1 MTTITNFENNSVLAF
16 EELNAEQQAAAIQ
29 LVQDRERSTGDDFF
43 SESEIEYYKETVLPE
58 YGIDD
63 ADLQY
68 SGFWTQ
74 GDGASI
80 STDHVNAEKFLR
92 KVKALTK
99 YRSIRHLLNEDDLA
113 MSVQRSQSRYSHENT
128 VSGVVDTRYT
138 DLTAKQEALA
148 NELEELLTDTIR
160 ELSRKL
166 YRDLENAYEDQFT
179 TENIVALIE
188 GNEYQ
193 FNVIDGVVES
203 IAY

>member
-1 MTTITNFENNSVLAF
+1 MNTITTTTFVMDFS
-16 EELNAEQQAAAIQ
+16 ELNAAQQTAAIE
-29 LVQDRERSTGDDFF
+29 LVRDRERTSGDDFF
-43 SESEIEYYKETVLPE
+43 AEGVIEYYKETVLPE

-63 ADLQY
+63 ADLQF
-68 SGFWTQ
+68 SGFWSQ

-80 STDHVNAEKFLR
+80 STNNVDAEKFLR

-113 MSVQRSQSRYSHENT
+113 MSVKRSHSLYAHENT
-128 VSGVVDTRYT
+128 VSGYIESGYT

-160 ELSRKL
+160 ELSRQL
-166 YRDLENAYEDQFT
+166 YRDLENAYDDQFS
-179 TENIVALIE
+179 TENITALIE

-193 FNVIDGVVES
+193 FNVIDDVVES
-203 IAY
+203 IEY

>member
-1 MTTITNFENNSVLAF
+1 MKTITTTTYVMDFS
-16 EELNAEQQAAAIQ
+16 ELNAVQQTAAIE
-29 LVQDRERSTGDDFF
+29 LVRDRERSSGDDFF
-43 SESEIEYYKETVLPE
+43 SEGVIEYYKETVLPE
-58 YGIDD
+58 YGIND
-63 ADLQY
+63 AEIQF
-68 SGFWTQ
+68 SGFWSQ

-80 STDHVNAEKFLR
+80 STDNVDAVKFLR
-92 KVKALTK
+92 KVRALTK

-113 MSVQRSQSRYSHENT
+113 MSVERSQSHYSHENT
-128 VSGVVDTRYT
+128 VSGYIETGYT

-166 YRDLENAYEDQFT
+166 YRDLENAYDDQFS

-193 FNVIDGVVES
+193 FNVIDDVVES
-203 IAY
+203 IEY

>member
-1 MTTITNFENNSVLAF
+1 MKTITTTTYVMAF
-16 EELNAEQQAAAIQ
+16 SELNAEQQTSAIE
-29 LVQDRERSTGDDFF
+29 LVREREKNSNDNYF

-58 YGIDD
+58 YGIND
-63 ADLQY
+63 AEIQF
-68 SGFWTQ
+68 SGFWSQ

-80 STDHVNAEKFLR
+80 STDHVDAVKFLR
-92 KVKALTK
+92 KVRALTK

-113 MSVQRSQSRYSHENT
+113 MSVKRSHSHYSHENT
-128 VSGVVDTRYT
+128 VSRYIESAYT
-138 DLTAKQEALA
+138 DLTAKQETLV
-148 NELEELLTDTIR
+148 NELEELLTETIR

-179 TENIVALIE
+179 TENITALIE

-203 IAY
+203 IEY

>member
-1 MTTITNFENNSVLAF
+1 MKTITTTTYVMDFS
-16 EELNAEQQAAAIQ
+16 ELNAEQKTSAIE
-29 LVQDRERSTGDDFF
+29 LVRDRERSSGDDFF
-43 SESEIEYYKETVLPE
+43 SEGVYEYYKETVLPE
-58 YGIDD
+58 YGIDE
-63 ADLQY
+63 ADLQF
-68 SGFWTQ
+68 SGFWSQ
-74 GDGASI
+74 GDGGSI
-80 STDHVNAEKFLR
+80 STDHVDGVKFLR
-92 KVKALTK
+92 KVRALTK

-113 MSVQRSQSRYSHENT
+113 MSVKRSHSHYSHENT
-128 VSGVVDTRYT
+128 VSGYIESAYT
-138 DLTAKQEALA
+138 NLTAKQETLV

-203 IAY
+203 IEY

>member
-1 MTTITNFENNSVLAF
+1 MKTITTTTYVMAF
-16 EELNAEQQAAAIQ
+16 SELNAVQQTAAIE
-29 LVQDRERSTGDDFF
+29 LVRDRERSSGDDFF
-43 SESEIEYYKETVLPE
+43 AEGVYEYYKETVLPE

-68 SGFWTQ
+68 SGFWSQ
-74 GDGASI
+74 GDGGSI
-80 STDHVNAEKFLR
+80 STDHVDAEKFLR
-92 KVKALTK
+92 KVRALTK

-113 MSVQRSQSRYSHENT
+113 MSVERSQSRYSHENT
-128 VSGVVDTRYT
+128 VSGYIETAYT

-148 NELEELLTDTIR
+148 NELEELLTETIR

-166 YRDLENAYEDQFT
+166 YRDLENAYDDQFT
-179 TENIVALIE
+179 TESIVALIE

-203 IAY
+203 IEY

>member
-1 MTTITNFENNSVLAF
+1 MKTITTTTFVMDFS
-16 EELNAEQQAAAIQ
+16 ELNAEQQTAAIE
-29 LVQDRERSTGDDFF
+29 LVRDRERSCEDNFF
-43 SESEIEYYKETVLPE
+43 AEGVIEYYQETVLPE
-58 YGIDD
+58 YGIDE
-63 ADLQY
+63 AELQY
-68 SGFWTQ
+68 SGFWSQ

-80 STDHVNAEKFLR
+80 STDSVDAVKFLR
-92 KVKALTK
+92 KIKALTK

-113 MSVQRSQSRYSHENT
+113 MSVERSHSRYAHENT
-128 VSGVVDTRYT
+128 VSGYIESAYT
-138 DLTAKQEALA
+138 DLTAKQETLV
-148 NELEELLTDTIR
+148 NELEELLTETIR

-179 TENIVALIE
+179 TENITALIE

>member
-1 MTTITNFENNSVLAF
+1 MKTITTTTFVMAF
-16 EELNAEQQAAAIQ
+16 SELNAEQKTAAIE
-29 LVQDRERSTGDDFF
+29 LVRDRERSCEDNFF
-43 SESEIEYYKETVLPE
+43 AEGVIEYYKETVLPE
-58 YGIDD
+58 YGIDE
-63 ADLQY
+63 AELQY
-68 SGFWTQ
+68 SGFWSQ

-80 STDHVNAEKFLR
+80 STDHVDAVKFLR
-92 KVKALTK
+92 KVRALTK

-113 MSVQRSQSRYSHENT
+113 MSVERSHSRYAHENT
-128 VSGVVDTRYT
+128 VSGYIESAYT
-138 DLTAKQEALA
+138 DLTAKQETLV

-179 TENIVALIE
+179 TENITALIE

-203 IAY
+203 IEY